1 MNNRVIIEEAT
12 NEEVAHYNFFIQQLL
27 ASLFKKAQISKA
39 DQEQVFGK
47 LSEEITGRPFR
58 VAIIGQSGV
67 GKSSTLNAVFGLNL
81 PTSDIEEGTTEI
93 IEKIFPMRDGFNLSI
108 YDMPGLLQSRKKDQE
123 YIEMYKEIL
132 PKCDVIVYIIKANTR
147 NIGDDCRILKDVV
160 LPICNE
166 SSVKDNLI
174 IAVNK
179 VDIIGESFDASDPE
193 LVWDPIANVP
203 SKKLSACIHKKRM
216 DIFEKLISENLVLI
230 NDPKAINPD
239 QVVFYS
245 AVWGYHLR
253 QFLLAITRAGKRGFI
268 WTSTI
273 GFDLLIDSEKSN
285 RLK

>member
-1 MNNRVIIEEAT
+1 MNNKVIIEEAT
-12 NEEVAHYNFFIQQLL
+12 NEEVEHYNFFIQKLF
-27 ASLFKKAQISKA
+27 ASVFAKANISKD

-47 LSEEITGRPFR
+47 LSEEITGKPFR

-67 GKSSTLNAVFGLNL
+67 GKSSTLNAVFGLDL

-108 YDMPGLLQSRKKDQE
+108 YDMPGLLQSRKKDKE
-123 YIEMYKEIL
+123 YVEMYKEIL
-132 PKCDVIVYIIKANTR
+132 PKCDVIVYIIKANSR
-147 NIGDDCRILKDVV
+147 NIGDDCRILKDIV

-179 VDIIGESFDASDPE
+179 VDIIGESFDSNDPD
-193 LVWDPIANVP
+193 LTWDPITNVP
-203 SKKLSACIHKKRM
+203 SKKMHDCILKKRM
-216 DIFEKLISENLVLI
+216 DIFEKLISENLVLL
-230 NDPKAINPD
+230 NNPKAIKPE

-245 AVWGYHLR
+245 AVWGYNLK

-273 GFDLLIDSEKSN
+273 GFDLLLDAEK
-285 RLK
+285 KTK

>member
-1 MNNRVIIEEAT
+1 MNNKVIIEEAT
-12 NEEVAHYNFFIQQLL
+12 NEEVEHYNFFIEKLF
-27 ASLFKKAQISKA
+27 ASVFKKATVSRS

-47 LSEEITGRPFR
+47 LSEEITGKPFR

-67 GKSSTLNAVFGLNL
+67 GKSSTLNAVFGLDL

-108 YDMPGLLQSRKKDQE
+108 YDMPGLLQSRKKDKE

-132 PKCDVIVYIIKANTR
+132 PKCDVIVYIIKANSR
-147 NIGDDCRILKDVV
+147 NIGDDCRILKDIV

-179 VDIIGESFDASDPE
+179 VDIIGESFDANDPD
-193 LVWDPIANVP
+193 LVWDPISNVP
-203 SKKLSACIHKKRM
+203 SKKMHNCILKKRM
-216 DIFEKLISENLVLI
+216 DIFEKLISENLVLL
-230 NDPKAINPD
+230 NNPQAIKPE

-245 AVWGYHLR
+245 AVWGYNLK

-273 GFDLLIDSEKSN
+273 GYDLLVEAEK
-285 RLK
+285 KKK